1 LTLQKPFVYVF
12 DRFPIQLQMSSYF
25 DDGHK
30 PTQVVN
36 IKRQALGYPQIRM
49 KQLQILDTDLMTFDT
64 KQFAIP
70 TGKPHFGS
78 CQVQI
83 ANRALCPTVDS
94 SGFLAATL
102 TNGLKAFVGLRLNAR
117 LGSIG
122 QNLLIDNFDSTKGEI
137 RCYSQCG
144 HRRPP
149 LYRFFLC
156 R

>member
-1 LTLQKPFVYVF
+1 
-12 DRFPIQLQMSSYF
+12 
-25 DDGHK
+25 
-30 PTQVVN
+30 
-36 IKRQALGYPQIRM
+36 M
-49 KQLQILDTDLMTFDT
+49 KQLQILDTDLMAFGA

-78 CQVQI
+78 CHVQI
-83 ANRALCPTVDS
+83 ANRALSPAVDS
-94 SGFLAATL
+94 SGFFAATL
-102 TNGLKAFVGLRLNAR
+102 TNGLKAFVGLSLDAR

-149 LYRFFLC
+149 LYRFFL
-156 R
+156 RS